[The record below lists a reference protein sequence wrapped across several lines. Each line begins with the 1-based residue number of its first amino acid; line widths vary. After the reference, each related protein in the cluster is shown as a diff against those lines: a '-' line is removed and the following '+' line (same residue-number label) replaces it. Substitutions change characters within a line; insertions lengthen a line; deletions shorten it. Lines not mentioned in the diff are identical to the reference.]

1 MLFKKMVTIQHLV
14 NRALETKDE
23 KKMRIE
29 IEKIKATF
37 NALSKAERDEAKKKL
52 EEISLKFEDF

>member
-1 MLFKKMVTIQHLV
+1 MTTIKQCV
-14 NRALETKDE
+14 DRALETKEE

-37 NALSKAERDEAKKKL
+37 KTLSKAERDAMKRKL
-52 EEISLKFEDF
+52 KEISLKFEDF

>member
-1 MLFKKMVTIQHLV
+1 MVTIHEQV
-14 NRALETKDE
+14 NKLLETKDE

-37 NALSKAERDEAKKKL
+37 NALSKAERDAMKRKL
-52 EEISLKFEDF
+52 KEISLKFEDF